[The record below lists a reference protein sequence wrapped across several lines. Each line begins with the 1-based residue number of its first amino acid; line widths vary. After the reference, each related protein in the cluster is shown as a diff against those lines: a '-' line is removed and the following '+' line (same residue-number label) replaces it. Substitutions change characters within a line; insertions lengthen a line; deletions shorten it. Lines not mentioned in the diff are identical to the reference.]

1 MNLMRQLC
9 FNPWYLSKNLFDAQT
24 LSCFMIIFEFY
35 FFKSFRKTIFFLKN
49 ALIIHCTFPVL
60 FLINNLLIPDMSCI
74 SYCLTSVYLNCFY
87 QFLPFIFIG
96 RGFFFTSCHSI
107 LVSLSSFLLEYYINV
122 QNTFLCYFVN
132 FIHLI

>member
-1 MNLMRQLC
+1 MIFIKKSFWRPN
-9 FNPWYLSKNLFDAQT
+9 S
-24 LSCFMIIFEFY
+24 FMFY
-35 FFKSFRKTIFFLKN
+35 DNIWVLFFKKFSENNIFLKN

-74 SYCLTSVYLNCFY
+74 SYCLTSAYLNCFY

-96 RGFFFTSCHSI
+96 HGFFFTSCHSI
-107 LVSLSSFLLEYYINV
+107 LVSLSSFLLDYYINV

-132 FIHLI
+132 FIHLILTK